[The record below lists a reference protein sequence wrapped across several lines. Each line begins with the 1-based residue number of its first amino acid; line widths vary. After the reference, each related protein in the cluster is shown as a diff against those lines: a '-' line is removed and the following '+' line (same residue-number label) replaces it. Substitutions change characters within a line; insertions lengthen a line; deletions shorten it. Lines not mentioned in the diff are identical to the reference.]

1 MENNNITEY
10 EECIVC
16 GDNKQC
22 TSSFLSLPF
31 CSECSIHL
39 YNDDINLTKSMKEN
53 TIIWNN
59 DENEIGNDETEIL
72 RKVEEHLKLCRDK
85 IDLSLEKI
93 KNYSGDM
100 DESDIRKATVHLQSA
115 FYLVSRKNVYTK

>member
-1 MENNNITEY
+1 
-10 EECIVC
+10 
-16 GDNKQC
+16 
-22 TSSFLSLPF
+22 
-31 CSECSIHL
+31 
-39 YNDDINLTKSMKEN
+39 MKEN

-85 IDLSLEKI
+85 INLSLEKI

-115 FYLVSRKNVYTK
+115 FYLVSRKNVYTN